1 MNVRQNIILYGTE
14 RNYIERY
21 TYRERTANDKPNEVN
36 VNNRRIW
43 INEIQVTFV

>member
-1 MNVRQNIILYGTE
+1 MYVRTSLFFMVQKEI
-14 RNYIERY
+14 IERY
-21 TYRERTANDKPNEVN
+21 TYRERIANDKPNEVN